1 MAQQIYIYRCKWRLQ
16 IRELA
21 LLFFLSSGKLYERDK
36 KSRIRKGKLKRAEQ
50 L

>member
-1 MAQQIYIYRCKWRLQ
+1 MAQQIYIYIDANGDCKLGNWLCC
-16 IRELA
+16 
-21 LLFFLSSGKLYERDK
+21 FLSSGKLYERDK